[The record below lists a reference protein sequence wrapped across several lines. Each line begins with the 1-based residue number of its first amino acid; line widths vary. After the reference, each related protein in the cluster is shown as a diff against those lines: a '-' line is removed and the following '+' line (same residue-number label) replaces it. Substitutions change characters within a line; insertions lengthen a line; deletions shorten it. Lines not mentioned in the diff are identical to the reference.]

1 MWRLRARAAT
11 RSAAAPA
18 RTGISR
24 RPIPVPGP
32 PRRLTH
38 SHYRHDAE
46 CRSIPVPVVRGAPFV
61 AFGGQAGDPAVAPST
76 GHRPPGDGPGAW
88 AGAGSPCGRES
99 ARGCWADGRPTC
111 GSPAAGN
118 AAAARDVLFG
128 VSILFSPLTLRGTT
142 FRNRAWVSPMCQYS
156 STEGRPTDWHLVH
169 LGAFA
174 RGGAGLVMTEATAV
188 SPEGRISPWDA
199 GLWSDQQAEDYER
212 IIRFVQHQGAAT
224 GVQLGHAGRKG
235 STARPWEGRGAVP
248 LADGGWVTVAPS
260 PIAYGGW
267 PPPEELTVAGIEAV
281 VGDFRRAA
289 ARADAAGFDVVEIHA
304 AHGYLLHQ
312 FLSPLTNR
320 RTDAY
325 GGDLEGRSR
334 LLREVVAA
342 VRHSWPERKPLLV
355 RLSATDWADGGW
367 TPEETVAVAR

>member
-1 MWRLRARAAT
+1 
-11 RSAAAPA
+11 
-18 RTGISR
+18 
-24 RPIPVPGP
+24 
-32 PRRLTH
+32 
-38 SHYRHDAE
+38 
-46 CRSIPVPVVRGAPFV
+46 
-61 AFGGQAGDPAVAPST
+61 
-76 GHRPPGDGPGAW
+76 
-88 AGAGSPCGRES
+88 
-99 ARGCWADGRPTC
+99 
-111 GSPAAGN
+111 
-118 AAAARDVLFG
+118 
-128 VSILFSPLTLRGTT
+128 
-142 FRNRAWVSPMCQYS
+142 MCQYS

-174 RGGAGLVMTEATAV
+174 RGGSGLVMTEATAV

-212 IIRFVQHQGAAT
+212 IVRFVQHQGAAA

-248 LADGGWVTVAPS
+248 LAGGGWVTVAPS
-260 PIAYGGW
+260 AIAYGGW
-267 PPPEELTVAGIEAV
+267 PPPEELTAAGIEAV

-320 RTDAY
+320 RSDAY

-342 VRHSWPERKPLLV
+342 VRSTWPERKPLLV

-367 TPEETVAVAR
+367 TPEETVAVAGELAGAGVDLVDVSSGGNVPEQRVVAGPGYQVPFAAAVRRGAGVATAAVGLIVDAEQAEQVLAGGSADAVFLARALLRDPHWPLAAAQRLGDEAPWPAPYERARPAAAR